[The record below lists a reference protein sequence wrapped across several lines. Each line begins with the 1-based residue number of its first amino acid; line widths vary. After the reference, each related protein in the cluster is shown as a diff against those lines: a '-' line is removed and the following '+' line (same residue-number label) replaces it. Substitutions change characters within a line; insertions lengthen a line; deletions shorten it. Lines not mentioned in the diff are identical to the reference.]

1 MKLSKSEL
9 KILRS
14 NFRNG
19 CLKRDNYQCVV
30 CKLKGRDRNISGD
43 LPPLDVH
50 HIKNRKTMPCDG
62 YALKNGISLCDDCHI
77 KAENYFVNKTPNFQ
91 PEYLYSL
98 INSSEEEAYRDC
110 LKLNNFK

>member
-19 CLKRDNYQCVV
+19 CLKRDGHKCVV
-30 CKLKGRDRNISGD
+30 CGIKGRDRNIDGD

-62 YALKNGISLCDDCHI
+62 YSLKNGISLCDGCHI
-77 KAENYFVNKTPNFQ
+77 KAENWFMELEPNFT
-91 PEYLYSL
+91 PDYLFSL
-98 INSSEEEAYRDC
+98 IKSSEEEAYQDC
-110 LKLNNFK
+110 LKLNK